1 MKVKMLQNTKA
12 TTVGSSLTRH
22 YMKNE
27 FLPALPSYLIS
38 PSVICA
44 PTQTLV
50 AAAND
55 TSQSTVLNLDAPWSP
70 QASMPARLP
79 RGEER
84 EARKAADPRRT
95 RPPAVG
101 REGGGAGREGRRWRT
116 PPADPASAPPER
128 GGGEAGH
135 RHWSRL
141 GEPRRAGADVPED
154 GSAEERAAPGAD
166 PGLVSRRPRVQR
178 ASSPA
183 SAATAWRHHLLTP
196 PLPPGD
202 PTPQSPRRPPRLLV
216 AAHACSWP
224 AVTKSLKRNKLRSLE
239 NSCAGARA
247 SLVG

>member
-1 MKVKMLQNTKA
+1 M
-12 TTVGSSLTRH
+12 SSG
-22 YMKNE
+22 
-27 FLPALPSYLIS
+27 PALLLDLPLRHLC
-38 PSVICA
+38 PD
-44 PTQTLV
+44 TNLV

-116 PPADPASAPPER
+116 PAGRSSLAPPER

-154 GSAEERAAPGAD
+154 AAQ
-166 PGLVSRRPRVQR
+166 RRGQRPVQIQ
-178 ASSPA
+178 ALSPA
-183 SAATAWRHHLLTP
+183 GPCPACIVSSECRH
-196 PLPPGD
+196 PPGD
-202 PTPQSPRRPPRLLV
+202 TT
-216 AAHACSWP
+216 C
-224 AVTKSLKRNKLRSLE
+224 
-239 NSCAGARA
+239 
-247 SLVG
+247 